1 MDRPELTVRV
11 VPLASDEAGDPR
23 MPGTGA
29 QRVAAVA
36 ELSLEGWHLAGRV
49 LPAYTRRNMP
59 VVKTTLL
66 AHAR

>member
-1 MDRPELTVRV
+1 MRV

-29 QRVAAVA
+29 QRVAAVE
-36 ELSLEGWHLAGRV
+36 ELTLEGWRLAGRV
-49 LPAYTRRNMP
+49 RPAYTRRDMP

-66 AHAR
+66 VHGQ